1 MDIVSCRLDQ
11 LVNASQSA
19 HADIRKYISNIRNPE
34 NMKTDFLAALRS
46 VLKSFEDQTGLCVD
60 LDMYSGF
67 TGEELEPHIRINVL
81 YIIKEA
87 LNNVRKHAEAK
98 NVSVLFSLEEGEI
111 CAVIEDDG
119 KGFNTMQKFDTAQI
133 SFGLDI
139 MNERAYE
146 IGGHVDIKSVVGE
159 GSRVMLYIP
168 VNEVKR

>member
-1 MDIVSCRLDQ
+1 M
-11 LVNASQSA
+11 
-19 HADIRKYISNIRNPE
+19 
-34 NMKTDFLAALRS
+34 
-46 VLKSFEDQTGLCVD
+46 GL
-60 LDMYSGF
+60 Y
-67 TGEELEPHIRINVL
+67 R
-81 YIIKEA
+81 
-87 LNNVRKHAEAK
+87 
-98 NVSVLFSLEEGEI
+98 EGEI